1 MAVAPTY
8 PGLYVEEIPSG
19 VHPITGVATS
29 NGAFVDFFPRG
40 PVGATRVTSWS
51 QFEREFGGLD
61 SRSEASYAMAQFF
74 LNGGSVAFVVRVTTS
89 TAQTASAV
97 MAAAQ
102 YGYGPGYSAGYGG
115 SGNITVSAA
124 SPGDWGNDLQV
135 AIDHNVK
142 GGDPT
147 LFNLVVREVEP
158 LAGKFKVLRQEV
170 FRNLSLN
177 KSSSRY
183 VVDVIKQSSELLGDV
198 QDSMLGGVPDPTGPD
213 VINNPDD
220 SNFRPMKGGKDGG
233 DPSNSMTANDLLGDP
248 KSLTG
253 MYALESIAPDIFNI
267 LCVPAAAVLAGNGLQ
282 TVATTATEYCLGKRA
297 MFILDLPASF
307 DDATSYDVQLKQIS
321 DFTANVVD
329 GLRSPAGQNSA
340 VYFPRLSIP
349 DPLNENRPRSVG
361 ASGTL
366 AGTWA
371 RIDGQ
376 RGVWKA
382 PAGTEAGLAGARLAV
397 NLKDLDNGGLNQLG
411 VNVLRS
417 FPVFGT
423 VSWGGRTL
431 MGADQEASE
440 WKYLP
445 VRRTALYIEESLV
458 EGLKWVVFEPNAAP
472 LWAQI
477 RLNVG
482 AFMHDLFRKAAFAGL
497 TPQQAY
503 LVKCDGDTTT
513 QTDVDKGIVNILVGF
528 APLKP
533 AEFVIIQIQQLAGQ
547 IQT

>member
-8 PGLYVEEIPSG
+8 PGLYIEEIPSG

-29 NGAFVDFFPRG
+29 NGAFVDFFERG
-40 PVGATRVTSWS
+40 PVGATKVTSWA
-51 QFEREFGGLD
+51 QFERDFGGLD
-61 SRSEASYAMAQFF
+61 ERSEASYGIAQFF
-74 LNGGSVAFVVRVTTS
+74 LNGGSIVFVVRVTS
-89 TAQTASAV
+89 GAGTASAILD
-97 MAAAQ
+97 ASK
-102 YGYGPGYSAGYGG
+102 YGYGPGYSTGYGG

-124 SPGDWGNDLQV
+124 SPGQWGNHLQV
-135 AIDHNVK
+135 AVDHNVK
-142 GGDPT
+142 GGDPS
-147 LFNLVVREVEP
+147 LFNLVVREVQ
-158 LAGKFKVLRQEV
+158 LVAGKYKVLQQEV
-170 FRNLSLN
+170 FRNLSLD
-177 KSSSRY
+177 KTSSRY
-183 VVDVIKQSSELLGDV
+183 VVDVIKQGSQLLGDV
-198 QDSMLGGVPDPTGPD
+198 VDSMLGGVPDATGPD
-213 VINNPDD
+213 VINNPLD
-220 SNFRPMKGGKDGG
+220 SNFKQLKNGSDGAYPG
-233 DPSNSMTANDLLGDP
+233 DGMTANNLKGDP
-248 KSLTG
+248 NALTG
-253 MYALESIAPDIFNI
+253 IYALDTIAPDIFNI
-267 LCVPAAAVLAGNGLQ
+267 LCIPAASLLDQNGQQ
-282 TVATTATEYCLGKRA
+282 TVADAAVQYCLAKRA
-297 MFILDLPASF
+297 MFILDLPVSF
-307 DDATSYDVQLKQIS
+307 DDASAYDVQLKDIN
-321 DFTANVVD
+321 DFTTNVID
-329 GLRSPAGQNSA
+329 NLRSPAGQNAA
-340 VYFPRLSIP
+340 VYFPRLTIP
-349 DPLNENRPRSVG
+349 DVLNENRPRGVA

-366 AGTWA
+366 AGVWA

-397 NLKDLDNGGLNQLG
+397 NLKDLDNGTLNQVG

-440 WKYLP
+440 WKYIP
-445 VRRTALYIEESLV
+445 VRRMALYIEESLV

-472 LWAQI
+472 LWAQV

-482 AFMHDLFRKAAFAGL
+482 AFMHDLFRKGAFAGL

-513 QTDVDKGIVNILVGF
+513 QTDIDKGIVNILVGF